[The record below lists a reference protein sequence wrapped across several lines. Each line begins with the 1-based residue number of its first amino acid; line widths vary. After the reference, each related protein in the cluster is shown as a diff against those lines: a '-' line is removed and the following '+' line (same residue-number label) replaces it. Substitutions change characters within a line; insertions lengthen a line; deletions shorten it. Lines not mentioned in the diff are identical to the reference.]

1 MYLDNVPFCHILLRT
16 NEALL
21 DLIFGLSGCLDF
33 LVSAFTFV
41 ITSLGNFSFPPQPI
55 SWVTIAWR
63 LPPSVG
69 FCSFQAPFPH
79 PRDLKF
85 SKHNGKFYLALIRSI
100 KKAVNAPCYQ
110 THFLSFFIFLLFT
123 IAVLR
128 TCYISFEEWIQHDEQ
143 LSTFL
148 EFEGLKFYVI
158 TLICCLIKGSHD
170 NKNSS
175 ANNNSSIHSTTDCKV
190 PGERLQAL

>member
-1 MYLDNVPFCHILLRT
+1 MYQPWLVLLQILQNPFWQCFPSESLRVKISSCFQHLHTFYHLFQLSNFTSLMYLDNVPFCHILLRT

-21 DLIFGLSGCLDF
+21 NLIFGLSGCLDF

-63 LPPSVG
+63 LPPSAG

-85 SKHNGKFYLALIRSI
+85 SKHNGKFYLALIRSM

-128 TCYISFEEWIQHDEQ
+128 TCYISFEEWIN
-143 LSTFL
+143 
-148 EFEGLKFYVI
+148 
-158 TLICCLIKGSHD
+158 TL
-170 NKNSS
+170 
-175 ANNNSSIHSTTDCKV
+175 NN
-190 PGERLQAL
+190 